1 MVRCPHYISLL
12 GKFSSLYSAMYVTV
26 RSVIILY
33 FIVGS
38 KICGTEE
45 LLKYVTLM

>member
-26 RSVIILY
+26 RSVILY

-45 LLKYVTLM
+45 LLKYVTPM